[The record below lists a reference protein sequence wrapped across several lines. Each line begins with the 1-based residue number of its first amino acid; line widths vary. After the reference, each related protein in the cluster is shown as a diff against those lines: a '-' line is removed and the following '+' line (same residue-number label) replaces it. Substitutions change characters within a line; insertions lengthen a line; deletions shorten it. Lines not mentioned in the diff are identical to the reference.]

1 MTTRREFLE
10 GLPAAGL
17 ALAAAGSV
25 AFRSEASA
33 RETTAGQAEPA
44 WHSPSLR
51 FETVTAPN
59 GAITTQAAI
68 DANTR
73 LGATEKAASLV
84 ADGVYLLSGWALG
97 HSMAIDAPEGWIIV
111 DTGDSTRAAAEMREY
126 LERAVGKPIK
136 VAAILLTHW
145 HYADGTDAWMDE
157 GTEIWGHEW
166 LDANRAASTGVSI
179 KSGFYRTRAI
189 SQFGVFHP
197 AEGPDAFPN
206 AMRFTP
212 EKLIAKSS
220 YRPPT
225 KLFENGKIITLT
237 VAGEEVEVAPNR
249 SDTSDSVG
257 FYFPR
262 RRTLISNFMVPGFI
276 FNVYSL
282 RGGPFRTPLPFI
294 EDTRWMESKNA
305 EVLLDLH
312 AAAVTGADAVK
323 AAIQRSADQVQL
335 IHDQTLRMIARGM
348 DDREAAENVYMPRH
362 QRGDWETY
370 GQVES
375 HVRQVYNGTVG
386 WFGHDVYD
394 INPLSLREEAA
405 RTVTMSGGADAVR
418 QAAAAAIEQ
427 GGINNWQ
434 WALRLTSLLLR
445 LDPED
450 ASAQKSRIAA
460 ARALGQVTSSA
471 NARGWYITE
480 ALQIEGRLLAMGKP
494 VTLDV
499 IRAVLGTPSV
509 DDLEGAPA
517 DVSLEFLRYM
527 VDPRK
532 AEDKRLA
539 FTLGIEGEAEPRR
552 VELRNGV
559 IVVSTVTAPAETH
572 IDLSRHELAEFIL
585 GLDTPIRA
593 NGVIAEFDSCI
604 DRSNLKSV
612 PGGLGAE
619 LDNPHEQVELIM
631 IGEQ

>member
-10 GLPAAGL
+10 GLPAAGI
-17 ALAAAGSV
+17 ALAAAGGI
-25 AFRSEASA
+25 AFRGEASEKEA
-33 RETTAGQAEPA
+33 APGQAEPS

-51 FETVTAPN
+51 LETATAPN

-68 DANTR
+68 DANER
-73 LGATEKAASLV
+73 FGATEKMALKV
-84 ADGVYLLSGWALG
+84 ADGVYLLSGWGLG
-97 HSMAIDAPEGWIIV
+97 HSMAIEAPKGWIII
-111 DTGDSTRAAAEMREY
+111 DTGDSTRAAAEMREH
-126 LERAVGKPIK
+126 LEKAVSAKIK

-145 HYADGTDAWMDE
+145 HYADGTDAWLDE
-157 GTEIWGHEW
+157 GAEIWGHEW
-166 LDANRAASTGVSI
+166 LDANRTASTGVSI
-179 KSGFYRTRAI
+179 KSGFYRARAI
-189 SQFGVFHP
+189 AQFGVFHP
-197 AEGPDAFPN
+197 TEGPDAFPN
-206 AMRFTP
+206 AMAFTP
-212 EKLIAKSS
+212 EKLIATSS

-225 KLFENGKIITLT
+225 RLFENGKSLKLT
-237 VAGEEVEVAPNR
+237 VAGEDMEVAPNR

-262 RRTLISNFMVPGFI
+262 LRTLISNFMVPGFI

-282 RGGPFRTPLPFI
+282 RGGPFRSPVPFI

-305 EVLLDLH
+305 EVLLDVH
-312 AAAVTGADAVK
+312 GPAVTGADAVK

-335 IHDQTLRMIARGM
+335 IYDQTLRMIARGM

-405 RTVTMSGGADAVR
+405 RTVTMSGGVDAVHR
-418 QAAAAAIEQ
+418 AAAAAIEQ

-445 LDPED
+445 LDPKD
-450 ASAQKSRIAA
+450 ASAQKSRAAA

-480 ALQIEGRLLAMGKP
+480 ALQIEGRLFAMGKP

-509 DDLEGAPA
+509 EDLEGAPA

-539 FTLGIEGEAEPRR
+539 FTLGIEGEAELRR

-572 IDLSRHELAEFIL
+572 MDLSRLELAEFIL
-585 GLDTPIRA
+585 GFDTPIRA
-593 NGVIAEFDSCI
+593 NGAIAEFDSCL
-604 DRSNLKSV
+604 DRSNLLSV
-612 PGGLGAE
+612 PGGLGAQ
-619 LDNPHEQVELIM
+619 LDDPHEQAELIM

>member
-1 MTTRREFLE
+1 MTTRRRFLE
-10 GLPAAGL
+10 GIPAAGV

-25 AFRSEASA
+25 AFRGEA
-33 RETTAGQAEPA
+33 GAEEATPGLDGPS

-51 FETVTAPN
+51 VESATAPN
-59 GAITTQAAI
+59 GAVATQAAI
-68 DANTR
+68 DANIR
-73 LGATEKAASLV
+73 LGATEKMAARV

-97 HSMAIDAPEGWIIV
+97 HSMAIDAPDGWIIV
-111 DTGDSTRAAAEMREY
+111 DTGDSTRAAAEMREH

-166 LDANRAASTGVSI
+166 LDANRTASTGVSI

-189 SQFGVFHP
+189 AQFGVFHP

-206 AMRFTP
+206 AMRFMP
-212 EKLIAKSS
+212 EKLIAESS

-225 KLFENGKIITLT
+225 RLFENGKIMNLT
-237 VAGEEVEVAPNR
+237 IAGEEVEVAPNR

-276 FNVYSL
+276 FNVFSL
-282 RGGPFRTPLPFI
+282 RGGPFRSPLAFV
-294 EDTRWMESKNA
+294 EDTRWMESRDA
-305 EVLLDLH
+305 EILLDLH
-312 AAAVTGADAVK
+312 AAAVIGADAVK
-323 AAIQRSADQVQL
+323 AAIQRSADQVRL
-335 IHDQTLRMIARGM
+335 IHDQTLRMIARGL
-348 DDREAAENVYMPRH
+348 DGREAAENVYLPEH

-375 HVRQVYNGTVG
+375 HVRQVYSGTVG

-405 RTVTMSGGADAVR
+405 RTVAMSGGADSVR
-418 QAAAAAIEQ
+418 RAAASAVEQ

-434 WALRLTSLLLR
+434 WALRLTSMLLR
-445 LDPED
+445 LDPKD
-450 ASAQKSRIAA
+450 ASAQQSRAGA
-460 ARALGQVTSSA
+460 ARALGQLTSSA

-480 ALQIEGRLLAMGKP
+480 ALQIEGRLLAVGKP
-494 VTLDV
+494 VSLDV
-499 IRAVLGTPSV
+499 IRAALGTPSV
-509 DDLEGAPA
+509 EDLEAAPA
-517 DVSLEFLRYM
+517 DSTLELLRYL

-532 AEDKRLA
+532 AEDKRVA
-539 FTLGIEGEAEPRR
+539 FTLRIEGEAELRQ

-559 IVVSTVTAPAETH
+559 VVLATAAAPAATH
-572 IDLSRHELAEFIL
+572 VDISRRELAAFIL
-585 GLDTPIRA
+585 GLDTPVRA
-593 NGVIAEFDSCI
+593 NPVIAEFDACL
-604 DRSNLKSV
+604 DRSLFVSMPN
-612 PGGLGAE
+612 GLGPEFDDPHGLDE
-619 LDNPHEQVELIM
+619 LVV